1 MRSFFYKIQP
11 LRRYRS
17 KRTYYTSVLLVT
29 RLFGSARYH
38 YVAGFVLITGR
49 AFAHNSCSGIGPGR
63 ANPNTCRR
71 PPGNV
76 TSRHVMSRRAG
87 ERTPGLTPDDPVTR
101 PDGNRSNRRPG
112 DLCTSICIK
121 DSRV

>member
-1 MRSFFYKIQP
+1 MYERASCRPPIWICS
-11 LRRYRS
+11 LS
-17 KRTYYTSVLLVT
+17 LC
-29 RLFGSARYH
+29 GWICANN
-38 YVAGFVLITGR
+38 TGR

-71 PPGNV
+71 PSGNV

-87 ERTPGLTPDDPVTR
+87 ERTPGLTPPDDPVMR

-112 DLCTSICIK
+112 DLCTGKCIK